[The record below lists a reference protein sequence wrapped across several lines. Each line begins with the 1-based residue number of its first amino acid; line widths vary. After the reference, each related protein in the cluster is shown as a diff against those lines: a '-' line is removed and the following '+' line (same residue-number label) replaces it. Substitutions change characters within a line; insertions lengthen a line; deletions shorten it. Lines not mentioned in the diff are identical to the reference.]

1 MGERGRKIADS
12 TKAEIMADIALGHSN
27 RRISETYQV
36 NRDTVSRLASTMKR
50 RTRELGAP
58 TARMVSP
65 SVATDVSAV
74 LRAIGANCLT
84 AMLSASHRLASTDL
98 SEAGPMA
105 LRAYVS
111 ATRDL
116 IETVKPF
123 VMTAGAAGAEA
134 GLAAGEGEPVESD
147 GPGEGKGVGE
157 SS

>member
-1 MGERGRKIADS
+1 
-12 TKAEIMADIALGHSN
+12 MADIALGHSN

-58 TARMVSP
+58 TDRLVNP
-65 SVATDVSAV
+65 NVATDVSAV
-74 LRAIGANCLT
+74 LRAIGSNCLA

-98 SEAGPMA
+98 SETGPVA

-123 VMTAGAAGAEA
+123 VMQQDSGVALVAGA
-134 GLAAGEGEPVESD
+134 GEPVEVG
-147 GPGEGKGVGE
+147 GPREGDGVGE